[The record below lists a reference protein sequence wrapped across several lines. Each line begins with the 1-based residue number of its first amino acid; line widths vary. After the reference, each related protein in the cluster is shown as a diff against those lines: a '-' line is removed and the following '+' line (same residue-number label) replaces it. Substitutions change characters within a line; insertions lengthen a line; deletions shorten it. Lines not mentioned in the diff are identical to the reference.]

1 MKDIL
6 KALITIIVFSSAFIL
21 GFHIGEERV
30 KNKYPD
36 FQEDLE
42 GKS

>member
-1 MKDIL
+1 MKDIF
-6 KALITIIVFSSAFIL
+6 KALVTIIVFSSAFIL

-30 KNKYPD
+30 KNKYPN
-36 FQEDLE
+36 FQEDLK